1 MFPWSPKYVAIK
13 DNSSTGWC
21 LYQGR
26 SLLAMP
32 GQEVAP
38 GCVLGPPPEI
48 HNAPLSVTELAESQE
63 GRQYGS
69 YLEHLEEMNPL
80 L

>member
-1 MFPWSPKYVAIK
+1 
-13 DNSSTGWC
+13 
-21 LYQGR
+21 
-26 SLLAMP
+26 MP

-38 GCVLGPPPEI
+38 GCVLGPPPPPEI
-48 HNAPLSVTELAESQE
+48 HNAPLSATELAESQE

-69 YLEHLEEMNPL
+69 YSEHLEEMNPL

>member
-1 MFPWSPKYVAIK
+1 
-13 DNSSTGWC
+13 
-21 LYQGR
+21 
-26 SLLAMP
+26 MP

-48 HNAPLSVTELAESQE
+48 HNAPPSATELAESQE

-69 YLEHLEEMNPL
+69 YLEHLKEIIHFYKEINLYIQLDFMLGNIS
-80 L
+80 